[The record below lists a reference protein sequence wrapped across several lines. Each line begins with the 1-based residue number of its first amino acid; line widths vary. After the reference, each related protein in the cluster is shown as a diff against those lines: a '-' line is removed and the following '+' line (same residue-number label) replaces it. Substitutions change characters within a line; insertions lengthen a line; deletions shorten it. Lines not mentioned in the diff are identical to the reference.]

1 MKTSSF
7 EIHDENL
14 QVVSSKQKSVLINV
28 SNHPSDKW
36 SVEQKDGFNEI
47 MDISFLNVDPNWDT
61 FVDIDERVLSFG
73 QTIFD
78 RVCEL
83 KDNNFKVFVFIA
95 GEQTFATGL
104 ITLLHFNRVNIIV
117 PTTERIVEEKDG
129 KKIVTFNF
137 VKWRPI
143 LLYDR
148 FSLVQNGN
156 PFEGM
161 E

>member
-1 MKTSSF
+1 MKSSSF

-14 QVVSSKQKSVLINV
+14 QVVSSKQKTVLINV
-28 SNHPSDKW
+28 SNHPSVKW
-36 SVEQKDGFNEI
+36 TDAQKDEFDEI
-47 MDISFLNVDPNWDT
+47 VDIPFPNVDPNWDT

-73 QTIFD
+73 QTIFNH
-78 RVCEL
+78 VCKM
-83 KDNNFKVFVFIA
+83 KDNNSNVFVFIA
-95 GEQTFATGL
+95 GEQTFTTGL
-104 ITLLHFNRVNIIV
+104 VTLLHFNRVNIIV

-129 KKIVTFNF
+129 KKIVEFRF

-143 LLYDR
+143 LLFNQ